1 MNQGLDAASG
11 EYIGIVEP
19 DDYVPLNM
27 YEDLYKKAK
36 EYELDFVK
44 ADFYRFVTAENGNKE
59 LYYNHLSLN
68 RKITIMCLIRV
79 KHRMQSALL

>member
-44 ADFYRFVTAENGNKE
+44 ADFTA
-59 LYYNHLSLN
+59 L
-68 RKITIMCLIRV
+68 
-79 KHRMQSALL
+79 

>member
-27 YEDLYKKAK
+27 YEDLYK
-36 EYELDFVK
+36 
-44 ADFYRFVTAENGNKE
+44 
-59 LYYNHLSLN
+59 
-68 RKITIMCLIRV
+68 MCIRDRSG
-79 KHRMQSALL
+79 RMYGERDSSDTERD